1 MYVYSQYICLYLFI
15 FPNISQFDSGNKKED
30 YKRMNPGWHPKT
42 GNRLIY
48 PFISLATSTST
59 LTTRL
64 IYQSIFS
71 NIVVSPCYAREKE
84 GACYIFSCVF
94 GHFPWLKVVTTYWR
108 AHNAILCLTLP
119 LLLVTFHDKTCFC
132 LFKVLFLLNDVKPK
146 RLSEGAN
153 MFHTLVFRFRTFF
166 WLQFMWEKNLVWS
179 FVIHVLMSKLESNL
193 GRKERGY
200 WKLFQ
205 FVCPQFHSAQYKFGL
220 VSRKMER
227 KSMFRAENPSHGT
240 SIGRAG
246 GY

>member
-15 FPNISQFDSGNKKED
+15 FPNILQLDSGNKMED
-30 YKRMNPGWHPKT
+30 YRRKNPGWHPKT

-71 NIVVSPCYAREKE
+71 NIVVSPCYARERERVHAIYSRVCLDISHGWRSWQHIE
-84 GACYIFSCVF
+84 G
-94 GHFPWLKVVTTYWR
+94 HTTPFFVW
-108 AHNAILCLTLP
+108 HCCPTLLV

-166 WLQFMWEKNLVWS
+166 WL
-179 FVIHVLMSKLESNL
+179 
-193 GRKERGY
+193 
-200 WKLFQ
+200 
-205 FVCPQFHSAQYKFGL
+205 
-220 VSRKMER
+220 
-227 KSMFRAENPSHGT
+227 
-240 SIGRAG
+240 
-246 GY
+246 

>member
-1 MYVYSQYICLYLFI
+1 MYLFI
-15 FPNISQFDSGNKKED
+15 FPNILQFDSGNKMED
-30 YKRMNPGWHPKT
+30 YRRKNPGWHPKT

-59 LTTRL
+59 LTIDNKTDL
-64 IYQSIFS
+64 SIYFLQYSYIS
-71 NIVVSPCYAREKE
+71 DCARERVH
-84 GACYIFSCVF
+84 AIDSCVCLDISHGWRSWQHIE
-94 GHFPWLKVVTTYWR
+94 GHTTPFFVW
-108 AHNAILCLTLP
+108 HCCPTL

-166 WLQFMWEKNLVWS
+166 WLQFMWEKNFVWR
-179 FVIHVLMSKLESNL
+179 FLIHVLKSKLESNL
-193 GRKERGY
+193 RRKARGY

-240 SIGRAG
+240 SSGRAG